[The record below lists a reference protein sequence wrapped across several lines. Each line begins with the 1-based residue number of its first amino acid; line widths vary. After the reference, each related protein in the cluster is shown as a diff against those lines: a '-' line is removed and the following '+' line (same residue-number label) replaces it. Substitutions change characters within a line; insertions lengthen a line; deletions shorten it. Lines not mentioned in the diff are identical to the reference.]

1 MKLEVVDVPLA
12 GVGDFTRFLLFLFML
27 FLLGLSETEH
37 SMSSNCLRIPSAS
50 AATSVASDGGGRLT
64 KSWHLP
70 LKSSSLLELLAAELD
85 EVVLAIDKGLERVL
99 RTAFLGIRLMLTS
112 CG

>member
-1 MKLEVVDVPLA
+1 
-12 GVGDFTRFLLFLFML
+12 
-27 FLLGLSETEH
+27 
-37 SMSSNCLRIPSAS
+37 MSSNCLSIPSAS

-85 EVVLAIDKGLERVL
+85 DVVLAMDIGLERVL
-99 RTAFLGIRLMLTS
+99 RTAFFGMRFMLTS
-112 CG
+112 CSKMHKLISVYWDSICNILLNDFFHILLFQY

>member
-1 MKLEVVDVPLA
+1 
-12 GVGDFTRFLLFLFML
+12 
-27 FLLGLSETEH
+27 
-37 SMSSNCLRIPSAS
+37 MSSNCLSIPSAS

-85 EVVLAIDKGLERVL
+85 DVVLAMDIGLERVL
-99 RTAFLGIRLMLTS
+99 RTAFFGMRLMLTS
-112 CG
+112 CSVIPKFITVYWDSIYIILFIDFFI